1 MQHVGTIK
9 IEKLILHY
17 SIFYFVKNEDKLNN
31 SGTGSR
37 NVAQCKARKYRRL
50 NFSFIP

>member
-9 IEKLILHY
+9 IEKLLLHY
-17 SIFYFVKNEDKLNN
+17 FVENEDKLNN

-37 NVAQCKARKYRRL
+37 NVAQCKARKYTRL